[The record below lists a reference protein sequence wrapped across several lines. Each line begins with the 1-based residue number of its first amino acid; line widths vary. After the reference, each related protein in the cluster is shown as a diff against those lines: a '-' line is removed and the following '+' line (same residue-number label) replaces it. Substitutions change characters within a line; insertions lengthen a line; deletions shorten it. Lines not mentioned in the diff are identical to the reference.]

1 MSLFL
6 DSEQQLNISK
16 NFNNQGIKYRPIQ
29 FLKTIIFLAKKK
41 QWKSRHVLHES
52 FFSPQYICASGDPMR
67 YFKIKAHLFCCPL
80 FFKEYLNLKLM
91 INKVLN
97 KYIADPLAIL

>member
-1 MSLFL
+1 
-6 DSEQQLNISK
+6 
-16 NFNNQGIKYRPIQ
+16 
-29 FLKTIIFLAKKK
+29 
-41 QWKSRHVLHES
+41 
-52 FFSPQYICASGDPMR
+52 MR

-97 KYIADPLAIL
+97 KHIVDPLAIL